1 MEQKEILTT
10 NQKKAIDL
18 VAKEPKLSTFY
29 LSGGTALAA
38 FNLHHR
44 FSDDLDFFS
53 FEPIDGQFLHKF
65 VKNVEKKLGA
75 KSTRYERI
83 FDRNLF
89 FLKLDKS
96 EELKVEFTQ
105 YPFKQLSKV
114 KLRCGLR
121 VDSLRDIAA
130 NKLMALL
137 DRFDPKDFVDL
148 FFLLQRFSLEKIK
161 KDAEKKFGSKID
173 NIFLGS
179 EIAKAQRIKA
189 LPMMLRPLTINELQV
204 FFVELARQVGQ
215 NMLE

>member
-1 MEQKEILTT
+1 MEQKEILTIY
-10 NQKKAIDL
+10 QKKVIEL
-18 VAKEPKLSTFY
+18 VVKEPRLSSFY
-29 LSGGTALAA
+29 LSGGTALAGVY
-38 FNLHHR
+38 LHHR

-53 FEPIDGQFLHKF
+53 FEPIDGRFLHKF
-65 VKNVEKKLGA
+65 IKIIEKKMGA
-75 KSTRYERI
+75 HSTRYEHI

-89 FLKLDKS
+89 FLKLSKR
-96 EELKVEFTQ
+96 EELKMEFTQ

-114 KLRCGLR
+114 ELQHGLR

-148 FFLLQRFSLEKIK
+148 FFLLKRFSLEKIK

-179 EIAKAQRIKA
+179 ELTKAQRIKA
-189 LPMMLRPLTINELQV
+189 LPIMLQPLTIKELQV

-215 NMLE
+215 KMLE

>member
-1 MEQKEILTT
+1 MEQKEILTA
-10 NQKKAIDL
+10 NQKKAIEL
-18 VAKEPKLSTFY
+18 VAKEPRLSNFY

-38 FNLHHR
+38 FHLRHR

-65 VKNVEKKLGA
+65 IKCVEKKLGA

-89 FLKLDKS
+89 FLKLNDG
-96 EELKVEFTQ
+96 ELKIEFSQ

-114 KLRCGLR
+114 ELQRCLR

-148 FFLLQRFSLEKIK
+148 FFLLHQFSLEKIK

-179 EIAKAQRIKA
+179 ELAKAQRIKA
-189 LPMMLRPLTINELQV
+189 LPMMLRPLTINELKV
-204 FFVELARQVGQ
+204 FFIELARQVGQ